1 MKLRIRGN
9 SVRLRLTRGE
19 VARFA
24 EKGLVE
30 EAIEFGFAPP
40 RRLIYALQTVA
51 TAEKVGAA
59 FDDNRLSV
67 SIPKLEAEKWTSTN
81 QISIE
86 ARQSLGDDK
95 YLRILIEKDF
105 ACLETRLGEDESDAF
120 PHPLEGKA
128 C

>member
-1 MKLRIRGN
+1 M
-9 SVRLRLTRGE
+9 RLRLTKSE

-40 RRLIYALQTVA
+40 RRMIYALQTAA
-51 TAEKVGAA
+51 TAEKVSAA

-67 SIPKLEAEKWTSTN
+67 SIPKSEAEKWTGSN
-81 QISIE
+81 QIGIE
-86 ARQSLGDDK
+86 ARQSLGEEKD
-95 YLRILIEKDF
+95 LRILIEKDF
-105 ACLETRLGEDESDAF
+105 ACLETRPGEDEADAF
-120 PHPLEGKA
+120 PHPLEDKV